1 MANIR
6 DYLKEREKRQGNPQL
21 INYKE
26 KIRGHK
32 LTVFYRVVLAVVVV
46 AAVIAFLVIA
56 WRDMYLPPAIPLLP
70 FLLQLYREQKQK
82 ILMAIF
88 FFIVRMVPAVW
99 ITKARQ
105 SGTSL
110 MKCSLLFY
118 PSQVQSVHW
127 EIIMEEKYMSAIRTG
142 SVEPSIRTFR
152 SGA

>member
-56 WRDMYLPPAIPLLP
+56 WRDKVFTSCDTIATVPVTIV
-70 FLLQLYREQKQK
+70 Q

-99 ITKARQ
+99 IIKARQ

-127 EIIMEEKYMSAIRTG
+127 EIIMEEKYMSVIRTG
-142 SVEPSIRTFR
+142 SVEPLTRTFR

>member
-56 WRDMYLPPAIPLLP
+56 WRDKVFTSCDTIATVPVT
-70 FLLQLYREQKQK
+70 
-82 ILMAIF
+82 
-88 FFIVRMVPAVW
+88 IVQG
-99 ITKARQ
+99 TKTEDLD
-105 SGTSL
+105 GNI
-110 MKCSLLFY
+110 LFY
-118 PSQVQSVHW
+118 SKDGASC
-127 EIIMEEKYMSAIRTG
+127 MDNKG
-142 SVEPSIRTFR
+142 NLEPVL
-152 SGA
+152 